1 MNEIDMK
8 DEAITL
14 AQIQTAFCSN
24 LIAPITRGVKHSNVN
39 R

>member
-14 AQIQTAFCSN
+14 AQIQTAFLFEFDSAN
-24 LIAPITRGVKHSNVN
+24 Y
-39 R
+39 